1 MVARRLRDLQRLG
14 VVDKEAGVGTDADRW
29 LLVRKT

>member
-1 MVARRLRDLQRLG
+1 MSFMLAILLG
-14 VVDKEAGVGTDADRW
+14 VVDKQAGVGTDADRW